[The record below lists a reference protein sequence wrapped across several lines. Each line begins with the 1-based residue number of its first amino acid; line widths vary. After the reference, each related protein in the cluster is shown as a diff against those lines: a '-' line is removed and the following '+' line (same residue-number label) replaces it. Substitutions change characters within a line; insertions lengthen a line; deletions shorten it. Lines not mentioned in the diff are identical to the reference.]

1 MAMIVHVLLSLWGSI
16 LHYPESQNQEVLHAA
31 KIAHLLKLK
40 SKKTK
45 QTNKKNQNPNNIKC
59 SNKKL

>member
-31 KIAHLLKLK
+31 KIAACRTT
-40 SKKTK
+40 KK
-45 QTNKKNQNPNNIKC
+45 QNKTPTI
-59 SNKKL
+59 